1 MVQALGMEVKELRCV
16 LVEDMRRYERR
27 HVKDKGAME
36 EQVPFYFALESIM
49 PEAILSHRGGLR
61 IPC

>member
-1 MVQALGMEVKELRCV
+1 MHLKALDMEIKELRCV

-36 EQVPFYFALESIM
+36 EQVCPWN
-49 PEAILSHRGGLR
+49 
-61 IPC
+61 

>member
-1 MVQALGMEVKELRCV
+1 MMWQPLGFEVKELRCV

-36 EQVPFYFALESIM
+36 EQVLFSVVLHPQS
-49 PEAILSHRGGLR
+49 PVG
-61 IPC
+61 